1 MDEGRHI
8 DCTWQRV
15 KYGGGTGSR
24 RNIGFVL
31 GLFGGFSGGGKKRRG
46 PAKIWVQTVFALP
59 DLNGEKESG

>member
-24 RNIGFVL
+24 RNIGFIL
-31 GLFGGFSGGGKKRRG
+31 GLFGGLGAFSGGVARREE
-46 PAKIWVQTVFALP
+46 TVFA
-59 DLNGEKESG
+59 